1 MNKYNCIQVLMQQLH
16 EIDINILKELQIYL
30 SKNKNNNS
38 NMNIGIFGNRT
49 DDGSILFWC
58 RNVFDFKN
66 KANNYLK
73 LIGLDFIY
81 EIDYNPSYATKQSV
95 YRLQL
100 KETTNLNDIQQLIN
114 LYKLKGII

>member
-16 EIDINILKELQIYL
+16 KIDINILKELQIYL
-30 SKNKNNNS
+30 FKNNS
-38 NMNIGIFGNRT
+38 NINIGIFGNRT

-66 KANNYLK
+66 KANIYLK

-100 KETTNLNDIQQLIN
+100 KETANLNDIQQLIG